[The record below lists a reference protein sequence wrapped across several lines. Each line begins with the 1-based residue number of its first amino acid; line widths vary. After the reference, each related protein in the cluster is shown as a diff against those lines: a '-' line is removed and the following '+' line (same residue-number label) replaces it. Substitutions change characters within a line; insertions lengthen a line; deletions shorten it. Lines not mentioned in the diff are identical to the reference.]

1 MAKTLPFVVQR
12 ALKGAVKF
20 IAVPVLAKMGGWFH
34 RQLPD
39 ILERH
44 KIPPIAERA
53 NFGSETFPLRM
64 TPARLQAVCNECFKP
79 SRIRVPA
86 SAIGNPSLD
95 RSDRNVV
102 E

>member
-1 MAKTLPFVVQR
+1 MAKALPFVVQR

-44 KIPPIAERA
+44 KIRPIAERA
-53 NFGSETFPLRM
+53 NFRSANLSASNDAGAAPS
-64 TPARLQAVCNECFKP
+64 RLQ
-79 SRIRVPA
+79 
-86 SAIGNPSLD
+86 
-95 RSDRNVV
+95 
-102 E
+102 